1 MNRHKCFKVQ
11 FYVHYFR
18 RKRSYLWV
26 IQINCR
32 QLFAH
37 QLQSKREKRTNCCKF
52 CISMLFDPIL
62 LFIRQLGADESLF
75 ARLDSPEATVTLT
88 HQYRMNRT
96 VMKLANDLTYHGQLI
111 CANDAVANAT
121 FKLKVCT
128 KSKWIQRT
136 LSPHID
142 QSAILLNT
150 GNVCEMNM
158 RVVDQILMP
167 TSNSIGAALLSPT
180 KMKSTRVYT
189 NYCEV
194 AIILALVKELKTMGL
209 SSSMIGII
217 APYALQV
224 DLLKQSMVKHFDT
237 EIEVNTV
244 DQYQGRDKEVS

>member
-1 MNRHKCFKVQ
+1 MLGNSLVLK
-11 FYVHYFR
+11 
-18 RKRSYLWV
+18 
-26 IQINCR
+26 
-32 QLFAH
+32 
-37 QLQSKREKRTNCCKF
+37 QSLPN
-52 CISMLFDPIL
+52 IS
-62 LFIRQLGADESLF
+62 FIRQLGADESLF

-121 FKLKVCT
+121 FKLKVCS

-142 QSAILLNT
+142 QSAIFLNT
-150 GNVCEMNM
+150 GNVCEINA
-158 RVVDQILMP
+158 RVVDKMH
-167 TSNSIGAALLSPT
+167 NSCSALLSPT
-180 KMKSTRVYT
+180 KMKSTRIYT

-194 AIILALVKELKTMGL
+194 AIILALVKELRTMGL

-224 DLLKQSMVKHFDT
+224 HLLKQSMVKHFDS

>member
-1 MNRHKCFKVQ
+1 MQ
-11 FYVHYFR
+11 FYF
-18 RKRSYLWV
+18 
-26 IQINCR
+26 
-32 QLFAH
+32 F
-37 QLQSKREKRTNCCKF
+37 
-52 CISMLFDPIL
+52 P
-62 LFIRQLGADESLF
+62 RQLGADESLF

-96 VMKLANDLTYHGQLI
+96 IMKLANDLTYHGQLA

-142 QSAILLNT
+142 QSAIFLNT
-150 GNVCEMNM
+150 GNVAEINAQ
-158 RVVDQILMP
+158 VVDKIQMP
-167 TSNSIGAALLSPT
+167 NNNSIGGGTLLSPT
-180 KMKSTRVYT
+180 KMKNTRIYT

-194 AIILALVKELKTMGL
+194 AIILALIKELKTMGL
-209 SSSMIGII
+209 TSSMIGII

-224 DLLKQSMVKHFDT
+224 DLLKQTVAKHFDS

-244 DQYQGRDKEVS
+244 DQYQGRDKEVSFHTNLCHIFHI